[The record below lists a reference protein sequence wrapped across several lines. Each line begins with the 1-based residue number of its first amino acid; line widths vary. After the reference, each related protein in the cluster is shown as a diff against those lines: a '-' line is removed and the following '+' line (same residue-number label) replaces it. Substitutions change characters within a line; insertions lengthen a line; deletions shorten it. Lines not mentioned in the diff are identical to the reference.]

1 MAKYLVTYV
10 GGGMPHDPELM
21 AQARAA
27 FGQWLEQSGA
37 AVVDPGAPVRT
48 VAMIAQGE
56 AAAEVSVN
64 GYSIVEADDL
74 DAVRELLSSHPFIGR
89 GGSLQVSEFV
99 AP

>member
-27 FGQWLEQSGA
+27 FGKWLEQSGG
-37 AVVDPGAPVRT
+37 AVLDPGAPVRT
-48 VAMIAQGE
+48 VATIAQGE
-56 AAAEVSVN
+56 PASEVAVS
-64 GYSIVEADDL
+64 GYSIVEAQDV
-74 DAVRELLSSHPFIGR
+74 DAVRALLSSHPFIGR
-89 GGSLQVSEFV
+89 GGTLQVSEFL